1 MAENKLNISIRAV
14 LLYFGKIQFAV
25 LVSLIISIPLITLI
39 RLFTDIRTLQDA
51 IWSIIGLLLECGILI
66 YIFYK
71 DKKDDR
77 NLEQSFVIKT
87 ISFALIPHFILSLC
101 FRFYAYIAGVGVQY
115 LSNVWGSVVA
125 GEYLKDHRD
134 VPLYMSVM
142 LMIPMMAL
150 IVLSTYLG
158 FKLGDKKI
166 KKEHEDFVKNHGNVS
181 ED

>member
-51 IWSIIGLLLECGILI
+51 IGGIIGLLLECGILI

-77 NLEQSFVIKT
+77 NIEQSFVIKT
-87 ISFALIPHFILSLC
+87 ISFAA
-101 FRFYAYIAGVGVQY
+101 YANAKYG
-115 LSNVWGSVVA
+115 LLLNV
-125 GEYLKDHRD
+125 R
-134 VPLYMSVM
+134 
-142 LMIPMMAL
+142 
-150 IVLSTYLG
+150 
-158 FKLGDKKI
+158 
-166 KKEHEDFVKNHGNVS
+166 
-181 ED
+181 